1 MVVIK
6 IISNATSL
14 QPSLFLTRVG
24 SLALNNQDIEGGIS
38 GKGKCL
44 ARIFKNGRGYSFKGF
59 PVM

>member
-6 IISNATSL
+6 IFSNATCL
-14 QPSLFLTRVG
+14 QPFLFLTRVG

-38 GKGKCL
+38 GKASVL
-44 ARIFKNGRGYSFKGF
+44 LRYSNGRGYSFKGF

>member
-44 ARIFKNGRGYSFKGF
+44 AQIFKW
-59 PVM
+59 